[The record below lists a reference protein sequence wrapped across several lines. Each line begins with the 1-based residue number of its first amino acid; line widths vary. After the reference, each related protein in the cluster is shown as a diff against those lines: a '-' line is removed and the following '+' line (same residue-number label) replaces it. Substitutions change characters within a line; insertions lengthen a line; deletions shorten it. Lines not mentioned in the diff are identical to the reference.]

1 MIDSLETAIKHCE
14 EVAEEQ
20 DMKAGFETDNQTYT
34 MSEAERERYKECAS
48 EHRQLAEWLRELKR
62 WREFAHKNAQCINDC
77 LIQNRIDELYSSE
90 IKNDADRL
98 RIVNEALTLR
108 TTNEFCKSFN
118 ERYEREGSD
127 SE

>member
-1 MIDSLETAIKHCE
+1 MTLDEAIKHCN
-14 EVAEEQ
+14 EVAERLEG
-20 DMKAGFETDNQTYT
+20 KNGYAYTDATC
-34 MSEAERERYKECAS
+34 EECAK
-48 EHRQLAEWLRELKR
+48 EHRQLAEWLKELKR
-62 WREFAHKNAQCINDC
+62 WKEFARKNAQCINDY